1 VKVSDSSEIDF
12 FFLLLVLLI
21 VFICTHPY
29 MFLVVFAYFNFD
41 ITNIEEVELKIRE
54 NKTTML
60 FKEFPQYL
68 YKKMKPKQF
77 LL

>member
-1 VKVSDSSEIDF
+1 
-12 FFLLLVLLI
+12 
-21 VFICTHPY
+21 

-41 ITNIEEVELKIRE
+41 ITNIEVELKIRE